1 MEKEQ
6 ESKGTGEERKSD
18 GRLGYRIVVGAGL
31 GYVVGRGLLKK
42 PILGVALGVVLA
54 LILGSGDEEG

>member
-6 ESKGTGEERKSD
+6 ESKGMEEKRTAD
-18 GRLGYRIVVGAGL
+18 RRLGYRIVVGAGL

-54 LILGSGDEEG
+54 LILGSGDEEE